1 MNHKKELIALHFGK
15 QLMGDMYEMVQEWA
29 IKYDLSIEDATN
41 SCYKYMV
48 WSLSEVNNNWQSH
61 FDIMF
66 GNIFKRLVNA
76 PDVTFDVTDFNDFKT
91 STLFLRSNYVTE
103 RFTGKQHLITNQSIS
118 SFGDAFEEEFGLEF
132 LGYERIQV
140 KDSLSV
146 SPIKNDYR
154 SRPRNSVIYLI
165 SDKPHYYDGKNFL
178 PILPIPAINKV
189 Q

>member
-1 MNHKKELIALHFGK
+1 MKHKKELIALHFGK
-15 QLMGDMYEMVQEWA
+15 QLMGDMYEMVQDWA

-66 GNIFKRLVNA
+66 SDIYKCLVAA
-76 PDVTFDVTDFNDFKT
+76 PDVIFDVTDLNSFKT
-91 STLFLRSNYVTE
+91 PTLLLQSKYVTE
-103 RFTGKQHLITNQSIS
+103 RFTGNQHLITNESVS
-118 SFGDAFEEEFGLEF
+118 SFGDAFEKEFGLEF
-132 LGYERIQV
+132 LGFESIQV
-140 KDSLSV
+140 ENSLSV

-165 SDKPHYYDGKNFL
+165 SDKPHYYDGKRFL
-178 PILPIPAINKV
+178 PVMSPPTSDKV